1 MTRNTSDTSDTI
13 SGGSDGDGGVDGSG
27 ARQLDA
33 EDIRLIEA
41 AGSVFAARGIKGTST
56 DDIAK
61 AAGVTR
67 VTLYRRLGTRNQIMR
82 EIYAHEAQR
91 LMKLVTAR
99 FTPFESLKWDPVRHV
114 EDLLVGTIFDIRDSK
129 LLKRLVELDR
139 VEAMSVLA
147 SQSDSVLGAIT
158 EIVADFLRSTWN
170 ADVHTRPMTP
180 DELESLSYEVGSVVG
195 RFLHSIVVMPDG
207 PPATETEKEI
217 RGLARRVLVPMILQ
231 R

>member
-1 MTRNTSDTSDTI
+1 MTSVTRNTSDASSD
-13 SGGSDGDGGVDGSG
+13 
-27 ARQLDA
+27 REPRPLDA
-33 EDIRLIEA
+33 EDVRLIEA
-41 AGSVFAARGIKGTST
+41 ASAEFAARGIKGTST

-67 VTLYRRLGTRNQIMR
+67 VTLYRRLGTRDEIMR

-99 FTPFESLKWDPVRHV
+99 FTPFDSLKWDPVRHV
-114 EDLLVGTIFDIRDSK
+114 EDLLVGAVFDIRDSK
-129 LLKRLVELDR
+129 LLKRLVEVDR
-139 VEAMSVLA
+139 VEAMTVLA

-158 EIVADFLRSTWN
+158 EIVADFLRTTWN
-170 ADVHTRPMTP
+170 ADVHTRSMKPV
-180 DELESLSYEVGSVVG
+180 ELEALSREVGSVVG
-195 RFLHSIVVMPDG
+195 RFLHSLVVMPDG
-207 PPATETEKEI
+207 PPVVGTEKEI